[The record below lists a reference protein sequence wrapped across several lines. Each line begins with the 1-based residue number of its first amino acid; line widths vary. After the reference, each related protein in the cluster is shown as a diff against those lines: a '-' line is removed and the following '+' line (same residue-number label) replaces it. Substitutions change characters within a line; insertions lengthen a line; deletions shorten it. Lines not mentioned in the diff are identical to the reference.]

1 MSNDRHI
8 LTESKYSPTSLR
20 RIYFYTATLLLLFC
34 LIGSLVDQSFL
45 KLISR
50 EDHFLE
56 NLTSGALLGSA
67 LYGLTNWRARQP
79 HKNAIATFTALA
91 FVGFLDEVSFGQRVF
106 GFTAPMAGGTSLD
119 GLHDLTNMLKKVI
132 SINFQYHP
140 IHTFVV
146 LFLIFSGFVITASF
160 YRKKIFELIN
170 YLIRFNLAGIFMAT
184 ISAILL
190 SQLLDL
196 EFIALSLSRP
206 LEETLELIASLGLL
220 TCLITLARSGKF
232 THKH

>member
-8 LTESKYSPTSLR
+8 LAESKSSPTSLR

-56 NLTSGALLGSA
+56 NLTSGVLLGSA
-67 LYGLTNWRARQP
+67 LYGLTNWRARRP

-106 GFTAPMAGGTSLD
+106 GFTPPMAGGTSLD

-146 LFLIFSGFVITASF
+146 LFLIFSGLIITASF
-160 YRKKIFELIN
+160 YRKKIFGLIN
-170 YLIRFNLAGIFMAT
+170 YLIRFNLAGIFIAT

-220 TCLITLARSGKF
+220 TCLITFARSNKF
-232 THKH
+232 THIR